1 MAKSEA
7 LNQTQN
13 IKNVSVGFNYS
24 DVLNVIAVAPTAVG
38 TNLTPGTRTFT
49 AAGGTA
55 VTDGAGA
62 ATWTCTAVGGAGAAR
77 LAGVPVITQKGEY
90 TATPT
95 ASANAAVVDSGTSDA
110 TWAVTV
116 GSIKELYTAGANDAI
131 IKSINVASTDSS
143 ARVVSIWRQNATGQP
158 LDLIVAGTVAIA
170 AGSNGSTAVQDLLAT
185 ALIPGATVDALG
197 KRVLPLQAGAKLFA
211 SVPGVTASCF
221 IRVNATAEEF

>member
-24 DVLNVIAVAPTAVG
+24 DVLNVIVVAPTTNG

-49 AAGGTA
+49 AAGGTT
-55 VTDGAGA
+55 VSGGAGA
-62 ATWTCTAVGGAGAAR
+62 ATWTCTASGGAGAAR
-77 LAGVPVITQKGEY
+77 LNGVPVITQKGEY

-95 ASANAAVVDSGTSDA
+95 ASGNAATVDSGSSDA

-116 GSIKELYTAGANDAI
+116 GSIKELYTAGANDALL
-131 IKSINVASTDSS
+131 KSISVTSTDTA
-143 ARVVSIWRQNATGQP
+143 ARVVSIWRQNGTGQP
-158 LDLIVAGTVAIA
+158 LDLVVAGTVAIA
-170 AGSNGSTAVQDLLAT
+170 AGSNGSTAAQDLLAT
-185 ALIPGATVDALG
+185 ALIPGAVVDATG

-211 SVPGVTASCF
+211 SVPGVTASCM